1 MPNASVI
8 DLSALVEGPYG
19 FSFELSRT
27 TDAPAAGGATGE
39 VAGVTARES
48 AGRTAATAAP
58 APSNRANC
66 RREIEIV
73 FMDFLRSPLFGLK
86 SYFFPKP
93 KASPNY
99 ARSPPGCSHGPAGRL
114 ALRYSA

>member
-8 DLSALVEGPYG
+8 DLSAFVEGPYG

-27 TDAPAAGGATGE
+27 TEAPAAGGVTGE

-58 APSNRANC
+58 APSKRANC

-73 FMDFLRSPLFGLK
+73 FIDFFRSPLFGLN
-86 SYFFPKP
+86 SYFVPQP
-93 KASPNY
+93 KASPNC
-99 ARSPPGCSHGPAGRL
+99 RNLPSGCSHGPAG
-114 ALRYSA
+114 

>member
-8 DLSALVEGPYG
+8 DLSAFVEGPYG
-19 FSFELSRT
+19 FSFELNRT
-27 TDAPAAGGATGE
+27 IDAPAAGGVTGE

-58 APSNRANC
+58 APSKRANC

-73 FMDFLRSPLFGLK
+73 FMDFFRSPLQPPIVMPLRNR
-86 SYFFPKP
+86 KP
-93 KASPNY
+93 V
-99 ARSPPGCSHGPAGRL
+99 RITRGRAWL
-114 ALRYSA
+114 